1 MTRRQAESSAPQVLV
16 IAGPTGIGKTALTRH
31 LGSLLPIEVVNAD
44 SRQVYRRMDIG
55 TAMPTPQDQAECPH
69 HLFAVREPDQPLTL
83 AEFQA
88 QAVACIHDIMER
100 RKVPVLAGGTPLY
113 LRSVTE
119 NLQIP
124 EVEPMPALRK
134 ELEAKLVRLG
144 PAPLYNRLQSLDPE
158 TARATDP
165 SNGRRIIRAL
175 EIFVATGRS
184 KVALEGRRPPLW
196 RLLKIG
202 LTCPRLTLHAR
213 IDARVDAMMDSGLLA
228 ETDNLLA
235 AGYDPGLPALSA
247 LGYRQLIQFRQG
259 CGSLAEAVDAIKTS
273 THRYVRHQYTW
284 FRRMEGIR
292 WYDTSRVGLDC
303 IARDIH
309 TDFAVDRP
317 AETLGT
323 A

>member
-1 MTRRQAESSAPQVLV
+1 
-16 IAGPTGIGKTALTRH
+16 
-31 LGSLLPIEVVNAD
+31 
-44 SRQVYRRMDIG
+44 MDIG
-55 TAMPTPQDQAECPH
+55 TAMPTPQDKAVCPH

-88 QAVACIHDIMER
+88 LAVACIHDVVDR

-119 NLQIP
+119 NLRIP

-134 ELEAKLVRLG
+134 ELEAKLVRWG
-144 PAPLYNRLQSLDPE
+144 PAPLYDRLQSLDPD
-158 TARATDP
+158 TARAVDP

-175 EIFVATGRS
+175 EIFVATGQS
-184 KVALEGRRPPLW
+184 KVSLEGRGPPLW
-196 RLLKIG
+196 RMLKIG
-202 LTCPRLTLHAR
+202 LTSPRPILHDR
-213 IDARVDAMMDSGLLA
+213 IDARVDAMMDAGLLT
-228 ETDNLLA
+228 ETDDLLA

-284 FRRMEGIR
+284 FRRMKGIR

-303 IARDIH
+303 IARDIYI
-309 TDFAVDRP
+309 DFAADRP
-317 AETLGT
+317 SETQGI